1 MSHNDSEF
9 RKKKLQ
15 DLKDA
20 KFFKHGY
27 MANMSLVLLTL
38 HDKFDFSKEELED
51 LIDETAELLDSYN
64 KDFLSFEDIC
74 VTLFEETGITVK

>member
-1 MSHNDSEF
+1 
-9 RKKKLQ
+9 
-15 DLKDA
+15 
-20 KFFKHGY
+20 
-27 MANMSLVLLTL
+27 L